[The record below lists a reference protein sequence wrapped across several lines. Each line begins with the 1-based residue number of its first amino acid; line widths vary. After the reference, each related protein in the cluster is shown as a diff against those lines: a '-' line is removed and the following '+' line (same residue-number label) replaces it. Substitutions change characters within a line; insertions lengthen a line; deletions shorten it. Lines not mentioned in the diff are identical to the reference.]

1 MIKILSPHNSHS
13 TTTTLKTAEILSKYR
28 PIAPKPGTSQVN
40 DNDSS
45 SSMSHKISQ
54 SPYLRNLW
62 PQLQARPTRTRK
74 RGRGGMGPTSPL
86 SLKRHKQSSPPS
98 TTISSSTATTQ
109 RVFGPIKTLSFQAFS
124 HAGLPNLSQVGYALE
139 NGGGS
144 PPALVTLP
152 LLQCSP
158 SPPSKCME
166 PEIKEVIDL
175 NKTVEVIQERD
186 FLKQLQGPITT
197 TATTSRVI
205 APQAIRPVCSRINVA
220 CINPLT
226 NPSPSSQIIKKSPQD
241 VEEEFESDDVPAI
254 ISDSNN
260 RVRLVNS
267 AYKEMM
273 GQPECSWLDSM
284 KSPQDVEEEFE
295 SDDVPAIISDSNNR
309 VRLVNSAYKEMMG
322 QPECSWLDSMVR
334 GKRICGEV
342 MIHLC
347 EAKIPENNGFSCWV
361 RIEWG
366 RDGKEEFVHA
376 FCDVMKL
383 ECDSKDYLFTW
394 RFHTTTRE
402 TCRSRCHA

>member
-13 TTTTLKTAEILSKYR
+13 TTTTTLKTAEILSKYR
-28 PIAPKPGTSQVN
+28 PIAPKPGTSPQVN

-86 SLKRHKQSSPPS
+86 SLKRHKP
-98 TTISSSTATTQ
+98 SSSSATTTTTTTPPQ

-139 NGGGS
+139 NGGS
-144 PPALVTLP
+144 PALVTLP

-158 SPPSKCME
+158 SPPPSKCME
-166 PEIKEVIDL
+166 PEIKGVIDL
-175 NKTVEVIQERD
+175 NKTADQVIQERD

-197 TATTSRVI
+197 TTTTSRVI

-226 NPSPSSQIIKKSPQD
+226 NSSHTIKKSPQD

-254 ISDSNN
+254 ISD
-260 RVRLVNS
+260 
-267 AYKEMM
+267 A
-273 GQPECSWLDSM
+273 
-284 KSPQDVEEEFE
+284 
-295 SDDVPAIISDSNNR
+295 NNR

-347 EAKIPENNGFSCWV
+347 EAKIPEKNGFSCWV

-376 FCDVMKL
+376 FCDVVKL
-383 ECDSKDYLFTW
+383 ECDSKDYVFTW
-394 RFHTTTRE
+394 RFHTTARE
-402 TCRSRCHA
+402 TCRSSCHA